1 MKKFTF
7 PLLTLLMF
15 VAALTVWAADA
26 WVKPYTD
33 WNEKDLQKIM
43 SDSPW
48 SKKVSVAFDNMGGG
62 GGGGGGRGGG
72 RGPQG
77 GSTDPGIDGEGGGG
91 GGGGRGGRGG
101 GGGGGGDAGGGAPGG
116 GIPEAELTIRWQSAV
131 TIQQA
136 LVKAKYG
143 AEAATKDEAQKQLQT
158 EQEFYVIWIAGL
170 PGSVRPADDVN
181 KKALLQVTT
190 LSAKDKDSITATD
203 VIFNSPG
210 GGQGRSVDA
219 HFLFARKV
227 AFTAD
232 DKEIEF
238 ATRFGKNAVKTRFT
252 LKSMVVNGK
261 LGL

>member
-1 MKKFTF
+1 MKKPAI
-7 PLLTLLMF
+7 PLLTLLMS
-15 VAALTVWAADA
+15 VAALTVWAADV

-33 WNEKDLQKIM
+33 WNEKDIQKIM
-43 SDSPW
+43 GDSPW
-48 SKKVSVAFDNMGGG
+48 AKKVSVAFDNMGGGG

-101 GGGGGGDAGGGAPGG
+101 GGGGGGDAGIGGG
-116 GIPEAELTIRWQSAV
+116 GIPEAELTIRWQSAAIV
-131 TIQQA
+131 QEA

-143 AEAATKDEAQKQLQT
+143 AEAATNADAQKQLQPQD
-158 EQEFYVIWIAGL
+158 EYYVIWVAGL
-170 PGSVRPADDVN
+170 PGSVRPSDDVN

-203 VIFNSPG
+203 VVFNSPG
-210 GGQGRSVDA
+210 GGQGRSADA
-219 HFLFARKV
+219 HFLFPRKV

-232 DKEIEF
+232 DKEIDF
-238 ATRFGKNAVKTRFT
+238 ATKFGKNTVKTRFT
-252 LKSMVVNGK
+252 LKPMVVNGK